1 MPDGI
6 LACVPHEIA
15 RYGAQVSKKTNKK
28 KGEGVIHMTLK
39 SCLLAKGVNFIPTTS
54 VTDKFQVKEF
64 HETSEDTHIGVLGN
78 QLNDTGH
85 R

>member
-28 KGEGVIHMTLK
+28 KGEGGDSLK